1 MENNYYENE
10 SRKDLQVNDVVKD
23 YLLETAKWAKLISIV
38 GFVGL
43 GMMVLM
49 GLFMGTIM
57 GSLSAMAPE
66 EVDMMPSMGGG
77 FFAIIYIGMALLY
90 FFPIKYLYDF
100 SSKVKKAIQ
109 ITDQNLFN
117 EAMMKLKSH
126 YKFIGI
132 LMLIMIILYVGMFVM
147 MLIGGIAAAAMR

>member
-10 SRKDLQVNDVVKD
+10 APRVLQVNDVVKG
-23 YLLETAKWAKLISIV
+23 YLLETAKWAKLLAIV

-49 GLFMGTIM
+49 VLFLGTII
-57 GSLSAMAPE
+57 GSLAAMSPE
-66 EVDMMPSMGGG
+66 AAEISGMGGG
-77 FFAIIYIGMALLY
+77 FLAIFYIGMTLLY
-90 FFPIKYLYDF
+90 FIPIKYLYDF

-147 MLIGGIAAAAMR
+147 MLIAGIAAAAMR

>member
-10 SRKDLQVNDVVKD
+10 SPRVLQVNDVVKD
-23 YLLETAKWAKLISIV
+23 YLLETAKWAKLLAIV
-38 GFVGL
+38 GFVSLGL
-43 GMMVLM
+43 MVIM
-49 GLFMGTIM
+49 GLSMGTII
-57 GSLSAMAPE
+57 GTLAAMSPE
-66 EVDMMPSMGGG
+66 AAEISGLGGG
-77 FFAIIYIGMALLY
+77 FFAILYIGMALIY
-90 FFPIKYLYDF
+90 FVPIKYLYDF

-147 MLIGGIAAAAMR
+147 MLIAGIAAAAMR

>member
-10 SRKDLQVNDVVKD
+10 APRVLQVNDVVKD
-23 YLLETAKWAKLISIV
+23 YLLETAKWAKLLAIV

-57 GSLSAMAPE
+57 GSLAAMSPE
-66 EVDMMPSMGGG
+66 AAEISGMGGG
-77 FFAIIYIGMALLY
+77 FLAIFYIGIALLY
-90 FFPIKYLYDF
+90 FIPIKYLYDF

-147 MLIGGIAAAAMR
+147 MLIAGIAAAAMR

>member
-10 SRKDLQVNDVVKD
+10 SRRDLQVNDIVKD
-23 YLLETAKWAKLISIV
+23 YLLETAKWAKLIAIV
-38 GFVGL
+38 GFVSLGL
-43 GMMVLM
+43 MVIM

-57 GSLSAMAPE
+57 GTLAAMSPE
-66 EVDMMPSMGGG
+66 AAEISGLGGG
-77 FFAIIYIGMALLY
+77 FLAIFYIGMALIY
-90 FFPIKYLYDF
+90 FVPIKYLYDF

-147 MLIGGIAAAAMR
+147 MLIAAIAAAAIR

>member
-10 SRKDLQVNDVVKD
+10 SRRDLQVNDIVKD
-23 YLLETAKWAKLISIV
+23 YLLETAKWAKLIAIV
-38 GFVGL
+38 GFVSLGL
-43 GMMVLM
+43 MVIM

-57 GSLSAMAPE
+57 GTLAAMSPE
-66 EVDMMPSMGGG
+66 AAEISGLGGG
-77 FFAIIYIGMALLY
+77 FFAILYIGMALIY

-147 MLIGGIAAAAMR
+147 MLIAAIAAAAIR

>member
-10 SRKDLQVNDVVKD
+10 SRRDLQVNDIVKD
-23 YLLETAKWAKLISIV
+23 YLLETAKWAKLIAIV
-38 GFVGL
+38 GFVSLGL
-43 GMMVLM
+43 MVIM

-57 GSLSAMAPE
+57 GTLAAMTPE
-66 EVDMMPSMGGG
+66 AAEISGLGGG
-77 FFAIIYIGMALLY
+77 FLAIFYIGMALIY
-90 FFPIKYLYDF
+90 FVPIKYLYDF

-147 MLIGGIAAAAMR
+147 MLIAAIAAAAIR

>member
-23 YLLETAKWAKLISIV
+23 YLLETARWAKLLAIV
-38 GFVGL
+38 GFVSLGL
-43 GMMVLM
+43 MVLM

-57 GSLSAMAPE
+57 GSLAAMSPE
-66 EVDMMPSMGGG
+66 AATMAGMTGGVG
-77 FFAIIYIGMALLY
+77 LIFYILIAVLY
-90 FFPIKYLYDF
+90 YFPIKYLYDF

-147 MLIGGIAAAAMR
+147 MLIAGIAAAAMR

>member
-10 SRKDLQVNDVVKD
+10 SRKDLQVSDVVKD

-57 GSLSAMAPE
+57 GSLSTMAPE
-66 EVDMMPSMGGG
+66 EVGMMPAMGGG

-100 SSKVKKAIQ
+100 SSKVKKSIQ

-147 MLIGGIAAAAMR
+147 VLIGGIAAAAMR

>member
-10 SRKDLQVNDVVKD
+10 APRVLQVNDVVKD
-23 YLLETAKWAKLISIV
+23 YLLETAKWAKLLAIV

-49 GLFMGTIM
+49 VLFLGTII
-57 GSLSAMAPE
+57 GSLAAMSPE
-66 EVDMMPSMGGG
+66 AAEISGMGGG
-77 FFAIIYIGMALLY
+77 FLAIFYIGMALLY
-90 FFPIKYLYDF
+90 FIPIKYLYDF

-147 MLIGGIAAAAMR
+147 MLIAGIAAAAMR

>member
-66 EVDMMPSMGGG
+66 EVDMMPAMGGG

-100 SSKVKKAIQ
+100 SSKVKKSIQ

-147 MLIGGIAAAAMR
+147 VLIGGIAAAAMR

>member
-10 SRKDLQVNDVVKD
+10 SPRVLQVNDVVKD
-23 YLLETAKWAKLISIV
+23 YLLETAKWAKLLAIV
-38 GFVGL
+38 GFVSLGL
-43 GMMVLM
+43 MVIM
-49 GLFMGTIM
+49 GLSMGTIM
-57 GSLSAMAPE
+57 GNLAAMTPE
-66 EVDMMPSMGGG
+66 AAEISGLGVG
-77 FFAIIYIGMALLY
+77 FFAILYIGMALIY
-90 FFPIKYLYDF
+90 FVPIKYLYDF

-126 YKFIGI
+126 YKCIGI

-147 MLIGGIAAAAMR
+147 VLIGGIAAAAMR